1 VGKLDLAKYVPNAA
15 GPYSRFLLLFLL
27 TFPSGPA
34 VAAQEDGPYG
44 YAVYFQCAPQNVDAV
59 DASVADV
66 FGPALDRMVKDGDLL
81 AWGWVARHTG
91 GQWDRELYFVTPT
104 LTEAVTQLDRWRE
117 ANARERRAE
126 VAVLLSA
133 CPAQEEYIWR
143 YLMGSKPRVE
153 APIPSAEF
161 VTYYECD
168 GNRGEQA
175 DEIVRSV
182 FRPLLDA
189 EVTAGAITSW
199 SWHEQVV
206 GGGFTRI
213 LIIEGASH
221 VANVQT
227 VDRLGAVLHAKR
239 LEAFGDICGRHQD
252 YLWTIES
259 AKK

>member
-1 VGKLDLAKYVPNAA
+1 MGRLDLAKYRPDAVRPC
-15 GPYSRFLLLFLL
+15 PLSLLLFLVAL
-27 TFPSGPA
+27 QFTPA
-34 VAAQEDGPYG
+34 VSAQEDGPYG
-44 YAVYFQCAPQNVDAV
+44 YAVYFQCAPQNLDDV
-59 DASVADV
+59 DASVADA
-66 FGPALDRMVKDGDLL
+66 FGPAFDRMVKDGDLL

-91 GQWDRELYFVTPT
+91 GRWDRELYFVTPT
-104 LTEAVTQLDRWRE
+104 LTEVVTQLNRWRE

-143 YLMGSKPRVE
+143 YLMGSEPRVE
-153 APIPSAEF
+153 APAPSAEF

-168 GNRGEQA
+168 ANRGERA

-189 EVTAGAITSW
+189 EVAAGALLSW

-206 GGGFTRI
+206 GGAFTRI

-227 VDRLGAVLHAKR
+227 VDRIGAVLRAKR
-239 LEAFGDICGRHQD
+239 LEAFDDICGRHQD
-252 YLWTIES
+252 YLWTIE
-259 AKK
+259 AAQE